1 MHGGGIYDDLD
12 YMLNI
17 CYVGSRDVVIYYVY
31 KLNESMVVKALA
43 YVLPLSIDAKK
54 IELCLRKNYSCLYL
68 KYLIYCKHSIYLK

>member
-1 MHGGGIYDDLD
+1 M
-12 YMLNI
+12 
-17 CYVGSRDVVIYYVY
+17 IYYVY

-68 KYLIYCKHSIYLK
+68 KHLIYCKYSIYLK